1 LDGGGR
7 FVFSVRSERNA
18 RLAAPAGAGL
28 VLPRLMR
35 RPVRALSRLFD
46 ADFEVPRFAGAAL
59 ALGLLAATGLYGAA
73 IGGHMPSVVQS
84 VTARTGFALSAVRI
98 TGNRETSEIDVL
110 DAVGLDGFT
119 SLIGFDANAA
129 RDRIAALPWV
139 QAVTVR
145 KIYPAALEVLIEERQ
160 AFAIWQHGSELTVIE
175 KDGKPIAPFSAS
187 RHASLPLVVG
197 LGAPERAD
205 AFVAKLAAFP
215 ALAPRIAGYV
225 RVADRRWDLR
235 LRHGIT
241 VRLPEYGED
250 AALAELQRLD
260 REHGL
265 LSRDI
270 AAIDMRLPD
279 RLAIQLSPDAATARE
294 AAMKERLDLLKKQ
307 GRRT

>member
-1 LDGGGR
+1 M
-7 FVFSVRSERNA
+7 FPVRSERNA
-18 RLAAPAGAGL
+18 RSGVLAGAGI

-35 RPVRALSRLFD
+35 RPARALSRLFS
-46 ADFEVPRFAGAAL
+46 ADVEVPRFAGAAL
-59 ALGLLAATGLYGAA
+59 ALGLLSATGVYGAA
-73 IGGHMPSVVQS
+73 IGGHVPSIVQS
-84 VTARTGFALSAVRI
+84 ITARTGFALSAVRI
-98 TGNRETSEIDVL
+98 TGNRETSEIDIL

-119 SLIGFDANAA
+119 SLIGFDADAA
-129 RDRIAALPWV
+129 RARIATLPWV

-175 KDGKPIAPFSAS
+175 RDGKPIAPFSAS

-205 AFVAKLAAFP
+205 AFVAKLAAYP
-215 ALAPRIAGYV
+215 ALGSRIAGLV

-235 LRHGIT
+235 LRQGIT
-241 VRLPEYGED
+241 IRLPEHGED

-260 REHGL
+260 QEQSL

-270 AAIDMRLPD
+270 ASVDMRLPD

-294 AAMKERLDLLKKQ
+294 AMVKSRLDLLKKQ